1 MAREQ
6 YIFETNTINGGF
18 LVDRRTNQIVGTTAN
33 GVDQYF
39 VTGDR
44 NPVTGGIS
52 FQVSGVDVP
61 LGVGITQSSS
71 ILDIVPVNDTALWIT
86 DKTAALTVAVDNT
99 VLFEGRPT
107 LKITIP
113 AGTSGACKVGC
124 SGADANLPYFWD
136 RENFSVAMMYG
147 GFTGYDF
154 VSTFPPK
161 LDPYIGNATYTNFWT
176 ASGYNGATFTELK
189 TRNGEWCVSKP
200 TAAQWQIGSGTPIS
214 VLGDGTKITAAKA
227 RCKLQWTQV
236 SQATDCYIWVGLFG
250 KLPARKKPTII
261 FTLDDGYSSWNS
273 FIAPLFK
280 HYDMP
285 VSMGID
291 SAFVGTANY
300 LTQSQIVS
308 LYSDQSRLF
317 DFVNHGVN
325 NQNYSTL
332 GAASYYQTIETTRH
346 YLQGIG
352 IKGDGPYHHPY
363 VQSVWG
369 NDLVDLMV
377 AGGYLS
383 ARASTNVIMHGR
395 DQVIKSDKLRWL
407 LNIDVALI
415 STKTL
420 AQANADL
427 DTAIAG
433 GGFIM
438 INAHDFLATAA
449 TTYQW
454 PFSDMQQFV
463 GRIAALRDAG
473 TVEVKSWSR
482 WYADLTGRF
491 SDRR

>member
-1 MAREQ
+1 MDNPMGLMYPPDGIQASE
-6 YIFETNTINGGF
+6 
-18 LVDRRTNQIVGTTAN
+18 LVRAKE
-33 GVDQYF
+33 
-39 VTGDR
+39 

-52 FQVSGVDVP
+52 LSAGGVSVP
-61 LGVGITQSSS
+61 LGSSIS
-71 ILDIVPVNDTALWIT
+71 KTAGILDIVPVNSTALWVT
-86 DKTAALTVAVDNT
+86 DKTGALTVAIDNT

-124 SGADANLPYFWD
+124 SGADAMLPYQWD
-136 RENFSVAMMYG
+136 RENFSVALMYG

-154 VSTFPPK
+154 TSTFPPK
-161 LDPYIGNATYTNFWT
+161 LDPYIGDATYTNFWT
-176 ASGYNGATFTELK
+176 ASGYNGATFPELK
-189 TRNGEWCVSKP
+189 TRNGDWCVSKP
-200 TAAQWQIGSGTPIS
+200 TAAQWAVGAGTPIS
-214 VLGDGTKITAAKA
+214 VLGDGTKITAQKA
-227 RCKLQWTQV
+227 RCKLQWPQV
-236 SQATDCYIWVGLFG
+236 SQATDCYIWLGLFG
-250 KLPARKKPTII
+250 KLPARRKPTIVW
-261 FTLDDGYSSWNS
+261 TLDDGYSSWNS

-291 SAFVGTANY
+291 SALVGTNNY
-300 LTQSQIVS
+300 LTQDQIVS
-308 LYSDQSRLF
+308 LYNDSSRLF

-325 NQNYSTL
+325 NQNYNTL
-332 GAASYYQTIETTRH
+332 GAAAYYQTLEATRA

-369 NDLVDLMV
+369 NDLVDLLI

-395 DQVIKSDKLRWL
+395 DQVISSDKLRWI

-415 STKTL
+415 NTKTL
-420 AQANADL
+420 AQANTDL

-454 PFSDMQQFV
+454 PFADMQQFV
-463 GRIAALRDAG
+463 GRIASLRDAG
-473 TVEVKSWSR
+473 TVEVKSWSK